1 MRNTGRLRRLAGT
14 VAATLLATTMLLA
27 VAATAQA
34 EEIVLSETMVTGS
47 TGHIE
52 VTGDV
57 PVGATH
63 VTVAQCNLDDIVT
76 AIDIGRRCNFD
87 TSVGFTPVGVF
98 TTVGV
103 ELDVWDQY
111 EDFDFVL
118 FDNPDPATTTECAGT
133 AGDEDCAVAVSYY
146 AIPSPPNPPIPS
158 FIDAE
163 AEEISF
169 EAP

>member
-1 MRNTGRLRRLAGT
+1 MSTTRRLRRLAGI
-14 VAATLLATTMLLA
+14 VAAALLATTMLLT
-27 VAATAQA
+27 AATAAQA

-63 VTVAQCNLDDIVT
+63 VTVAECNLDDVVT
-76 AIDIGRRCNFD
+76 DIDIGRRCNFD
-87 TSVGFTPVGVF
+87 TSVGFTPVSVF

-103 ELDVWDQY
+103 ELDVWDEY
-111 EDFDFVL
+111 EDFDFVA
-118 FDNPDPATTTECAGT
+118 FDTPDPATTTECAGT

-146 AIPSPPNPPIPS
+146 AIPSPPNPPVPS
-158 FIDAE
+158 FIGAE
-163 AEEISF
+163 AEEITF
-169 EAP
+169 E